1 MFASLPSR
9 ARYTTNVAVQLQRIG
24 EKKVTEISAARP
36 AENASRHSTEQ
47 ARYGAK
53 RNRRFLN
60 ATRKRYNKK
69 NLYTT
74 TQTAARIVANIAY
87 VPQPLQTASFSTRVA
102 NKEFFFF
109 LGKASRARSR
119 GMSKLRCRHHRRGR
133 LGSRVSF
140 SVRREVNERWRRR
153 NYYAD

>member
-109 LGKASRARSR
+109 FLARQAAR
-119 GMSKLRCRHHRRGR
+119 DLAECRNCDAAITGAA
-133 LGSRVSF
+133 G
-140 SVRREVNERWRRR
+140 
-153 NYYAD
+153 